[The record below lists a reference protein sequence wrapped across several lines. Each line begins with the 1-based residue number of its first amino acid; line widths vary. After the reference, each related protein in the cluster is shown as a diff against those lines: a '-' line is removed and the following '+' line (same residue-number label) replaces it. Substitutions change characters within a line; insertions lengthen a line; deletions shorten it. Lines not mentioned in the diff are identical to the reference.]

1 MSASP
6 DGPVR
11 IVVVDDSLFIRRA
24 LARMLD
30 EESLIDVVGTA
41 ASGEALIANLDEWA
55 PAVVTLDLEM
65 PGMGGLATLDHIRE
79 HAPQVAVIILST
91 HSGAGAP
98 QTIEALHRGAVDF
111 IDKQRYSLVDF
122 ASLRQ
127 ILTSKIFEV
136 CDLDP
141 GPPPTPTFPP
151 IEDSSSEIPNLSGWA
166 GRKSEPL
173 SSSRYS
179 VVAVAASTGGPPA
192 LQRLLEDLGDEV
204 DASIL
209 VVQHMPV
216 GFTGAFAERLNAHLP
231 LEVREAAEGDRLKP
245 GAVLIAQGGMHMR
258 VRRDQDGPFL
268 SLTDRPRESIHTPS
282 ADVLFR
288 SVARC
293 VGRRAIGVVLTG
305 MGSDGALGLARLQDF
320 GGRTLVQDEASS
332 VVYGMP
338 RAALALD
345 VVDEV
350 VPINAMGT
358 RLRAL
363 LAKTDD
369 SSPFRV
375 LGRNRRDNL

>member
-1 MSASP
+1 MSASSA
-6 DGPVR
+6 GPVR
-11 IVVVDDSLFIRRA
+11 IVVVDDSVFIRRA

-30 EESLIDVVGTA
+30 EEPLIHVAGTA
-41 ASGEALIANLDEWA
+41 ASGEALIAKLDEWS
-55 PAVVTLDLEM
+55 PDIVTLDLEM

-127 ILTSKIFEV
+127 VLTSKIFEV

-141 GPPPTPTFPP
+141 TPPPTPAYPP
-151 IEDSSSEIPNLSGWA
+151 IDDSSSEIPNLSGWA
-166 GRKSEPL
+166 GRKPETPSN
-173 SSSRYS
+173 SRYS
-179 VVAVAASTGGPPA
+179 VVTIAASTGGPPA
-192 LQRLLEDLGDEV
+192 LQQLLEDLGDEV

-209 VVQHMPV
+209 VVQHMPI
-216 GFTGAFAERLNAHLP
+216 GFTEAFAERLNAHLP
-231 LEVREAAEGDRLKP
+231 LEVREAVEGDRLKP
-245 GAVLIAQGGMHMR
+245 GTVLIAQGGKHMR
-258 VRRDQDGPFL
+258 MRRDQNGPFI
-268 SLTDRPRESIHTPS
+268 SLNERPTESIHTPS

-293 VGRRAIGVVLTG
+293 IGRRAIGVVLTG

-320 GGRTLVQDEASS
+320 GARTIVQDEASS

-345 VVDEV
+345 VVDEI
-350 VPINAMGT
+350 VPIDGMGA

-369 SSPFRV
+369 SSPFPATR
-375 LGRNRRDNL
+375 RNRRDNL